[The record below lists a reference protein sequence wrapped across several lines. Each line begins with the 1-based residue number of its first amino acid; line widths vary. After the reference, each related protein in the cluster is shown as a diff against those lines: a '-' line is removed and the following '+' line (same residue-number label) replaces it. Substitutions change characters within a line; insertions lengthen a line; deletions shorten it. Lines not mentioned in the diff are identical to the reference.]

1 MTARTSGTVTEAP
14 GTSRATRDR
23 IAEFL
28 FLEARLL
35 DERRFEDWIELF
47 TEDGYYWAPAR
58 HDQEN
63 PHDEASLFFDDRGLM
78 RIRVRRLRHPRI
90 HVQTPPSRTCHIV
103 TNLMIDAADEDAGI
117 FDATSCFLVLE
128 YRRDNQRVF
137 GGRYNHHL
145 MRHGESFRIATKK
158 ATLINCDSVF
168 DALAIPF

>member
-1 MTARTSGTVTEAP
+1 MSAGSGTEVP
-14 GTSRATRDR
+14 GASRATHDR
-23 IAEFL
+23 IAQFL

-35 DERRFEDWIELF
+35 DERRFEEWIELF
-47 TEDGYYWAPAR
+47 TEDGFYWAPAR

-63 PHDEASLFFDDRGLM
+63 PHNEASLFFDDRELM
-78 RIRVRRLRHPRI
+78 QIRVRRLRHPRI

-103 TNLMIDAADEDAGI
+103 TNLMIDEVDEDAGT
-117 FDATSCFLVLE
+117 FEASSCFLVLE

-137 GGRYNHHL
+137 GGRYQHRLVH
-145 MRHGESFRIATKK
+145 HGESFRIAMKK